1 LHFVPFHFAQTF
13 AGRITSTPFKENA
26 VKVQTSILICFSILF
41 ASLHTVQAQGLSVGP
56 AKAIGVDIADTPL
69 NRPSP
74 DQKNYFF
81 KTPQTTDNFFPS
93 LLGLYSPGGQMIRT
107 KYFNIYFG
115 SEETT
120 ARQIADFCDDILEN
134 LMKHYPTF
142 IERIAPIHVV
152 VNDQADFY
160 GNAFAVYSAN
170 YIHFWTNPLD
180 WELRGTSDWV
190 RNTFVHEL
198 THIVSMKAAHKGWPF
213 QIAILNTSRSNENPD
228 FNFTLGL
235 YHIAVSAA
243 FSEGVA
249 QFEAEKYGDERW
261 DSHRDMI
268 LRMATLENDLL
279 SLTRMGSLG
288 GKHQFHGEQVYN
300 QGYAM
305 LRYIDERF
313 GAETVRQIF
322 ENKPTVNFNSS
333 LKKATGIS
341 AKQLYR
347 DWQKSLEEHYGATA
361 DSISNATEREGQ
373 LVLDIGSL
381 DYHPAYSPNGEQIA
395 FITNEDSDY
404 FITQL
409 KVMDLT
415 TKKVR
420 KIADGVD
427 MRVSWTASGDSLIY
441 TKAVGGR
448 WDTFAYDF
456 KTKKESRLTVGLRG
470 KDPDISPDGKQ
481 IVYVNMNSG
490 NANIGIVNV
499 DGTNRRMLTNNN
511 DATQY
516 YGPKWS
522 PDGKEILFSIFRT
535 AEDRDIAIISADT
548 SPKPK
553 KEGRRELGKKKK
565 IKDTSLDSLQLAI
578 QDSIQAVEDSI
589 KAFPD
594 SLAFA
599 NNSQFRV
606 IINSRA
612 DERDPV
618 WLHDGSGFIFS
629 SDRTGIF
636 NLYTHDIAS
645 GTQKQ
650 ITNVVGGAFVPTLSP
665 DGNDV
670 IYAGYHAANYNLYRI
685 SLSDAIAINAP
696 EYLDRDYNS
705 IYTGKKLAELQDIG
719 RYSTRMISNGIT
731 PIVLLGPTFIGNR
744 FGLDQISAGAQA
756 SWGNLLG
763 NDNFYANALIGK
775 NFKRQQDFNSD
786 FAFFYE
792 NGLPPVSTEQR
803 TYAPRIWFGGSRSTI
818 NSIVNLGTVFAQ
830 QDTQSGT
837 LVTNINGQQ
846 VLIPNATQVLKLTVT
861 EEDDFKD
868 VFNDATV
875 GLEMSVGRGQNLALA
890 YGYRSY
896 SENLKVK
903 QVVYDSTRI
912 YQTNS
917 SGQLE
922 DITDQVPGIGGSNV
936 FLDDFLYKDL
946 NFFRSHEWILGWSY
960 ITLKPRTDTYIN
972 PSGGRALSLRYRRIN
987 ATVTDS
993 LAFSTDLNQ
1002 DNIPDATESDLSPSL
1017 FREDQVQTSFNEYIA
1032 SYNEF
1037 IPLIG
1042 RSTFSFQ
1049 GFVAYKDGEV
1059 KEVQQNGGTYE
1070 GVFYYPLR
1078 YYLGGIGTLRG
1089 YPYFSASGSKL
1100 AFFRAN
1106 VTIPLFKNVGSELP
1120 PFFFDKI
1127 YASIFFEAGGVSNAD
1142 RLNAIDFSW
1151 QNAKDTF
1158 LADWG
1163 VELRFQMF
1171 SHYRIPA
1178 FGYFIM
1184 AMPTKRDIQVRNAP
1198 PGTLERIDGRRIY
1211 FGLSL

>member
-1 LHFVPFHFAQTF
+1 M
-13 AGRITSTPFKENA
+13 I
-26 VKVQTSILICFSILF
+26 
-41 ASLHTVQAQGLSVGP
+41 SLPVQASGPSLGP
-56 AKAIGVDIADTPL
+56 AKAIGVDIANTPL

-74 DQKNYFF
+74 DQKSYYYQ
-81 KTPQTTDNFFPS
+81 TPQTTENFFPS
-93 LLGLYSPGGQMIRT
+93 LLGLYSPGARMIRT

-115 SEETT
+115 SEEAT
-120 ARQIADFCDDILEN
+120 ARQIADFCDEVLEN
-134 LMKHYPTF
+134 LMRHYPTF
-142 IERIAPIHVV
+142 VERMAPINVV

-160 GNAFAVYSAN
+160 GNAFAVYSLN

-198 THIVSMKAAHKGWPF
+198 THIVSLKAAHKGWPF

-228 FNFTLGL
+228 FSFTLGL

-243 FSEGVA
+243 FSEGIS

-268 LRMATLENDLL
+268 LRMATLEDDLL
-279 SLTRMGSLG
+279 SLSRMGTLG

-300 QGYAM
+300 QGYAI
-305 LRYIDERF
+305 LRYIGERF
-313 GAETVRQIF
+313 DAATVRQIF
-322 ENKPTVNFNSS
+322 EEKPTINFNSS

-347 DWQKSLEEHYGATA
+347 DWKAHLEEHYGATA
-361 DSISNATEREGQ
+361 DSVANAQEREGQ
-373 LVLDIGSL
+373 LVADIGSL
-381 DYHPAYSPNGEQIA
+381 DYHPVYSPDGEKIA
-395 FITNEDSDY
+395 FVTNEDSDY
-404 FITQL
+404 FITKL

-415 TKKVR
+415 TKKEQ
-420 KIADGVD
+420 KIADGID
-427 MRVSWTASGDSLIY
+427 TRFSWTASGDSLIY

-448 WDTFAYDF
+448 WDVFAYDF
-456 KTKKESRLTVGLRG
+456 QTKKETRLTVGLRG
-470 KDPDISPDGKQ
+470 KDPAISPDGTK
-481 IVYVNMNSG
+481 IAYVNMNSG

-499 DGTNRRMLTNNN
+499 DGTNRRILTNNN

-516 YGPKWS
+516 YGPRWS
-522 PDGKEILFSIFRT
+522 PDGKQLLFNIFRT
-535 AEDRDIAIISADT
+535 AQDRDIAIISTEAT
-548 SPKPK
+548 PLPK
-553 KEGRRELGKKKK
+553 KEGRRDLEKKEKV
-565 IKDTSLDSLQLAI
+565 DNTGLDSLQIAI
-578 QDSIQAVEDSI
+578 RDSVKSVQDSI

-594 SLAFA
+594 SLAYA
-599 NNSQFRV
+599 NNAQFKV
-606 IINSRA
+606 ILNSPA
-612 DERDPV
+612 DERDAI
-618 WLHDGSGFIFS
+618 WLPDGSGIIFS

-636 NLYTHDIAS
+636 NIYTHDIATN
-645 GTQKQ
+645 TQKQ
-650 ITNVVGGAFVPTLSP
+650 ITNVLGGAFVPTLSP
-665 DGNDV
+665 NGNDI
-670 IYAGYHAANYNLYRI
+670 IYAGYHAANYSLYRI
-685 SLSDAIAINAP
+685 PITEGVAINTP
-696 EYLDRDYNS
+696 ENLDREYNT
-705 IYTGKKLAELQDIG
+705 IYTGKKITELHEVG

-744 FGLDQISAGAQA
+744 FGLDQISVGGQM

-786 FAFFYE
+786 FSFYYE
-792 NGLPPVSTEQR
+792 NGLPPVLTEER
-803 TYAPRIWFGGSRSTI
+803 AFAPRIWFGGSRSTI
-818 NSIVNLGTVFAQ
+818 NSIVDLGTVFAQ

-837 LVTNINGQQ
+837 LVANIDGQQ
-846 VLIPNATQVLKLTVT
+846 VLIPNATQFLDLSVS

-875 GLEMSVGRGQNLALA
+875 GMEMSVGRGQSVALA
-890 YGYRSY
+890 YGFRSY

-903 QVVYDSTRI
+903 QVVHDSTRI
-912 YQTNS
+912 FQTNS

-922 DITDQVPGIGGSNV
+922 EITDQIPGIGGSNIL
-936 FLDDFLYKDL
+936 LDDFLYKDL
-946 NFFRSHEWILGWSY
+946 NFFRSHEWLLGWSF
-960 ITLKPRTDTYIN
+960 ITLNPRTDTYIN
-972 PSGGRALSLRYRRIN
+972 PSGGRALTLRYRRIN

-993 LAFSTDLNQ
+993 LAFTSDLNQ
-1002 DNIPDATESDLSPSL
+1002 DNIPDPTETDLSPSL
-1017 FREDQVQTSFNEYIA
+1017 LREDQTQVSYNEFIA

-1037 IPLIG
+1037 IPLFG
-1042 RSTFSFQ
+1042 RSTLSFQ
-1049 GFVAYKDGEV
+1049 GFVAYKDGAV

-1089 YPYFSASGSKL
+1089 YPYFTAAGSKL
-1100 AFFRAN
+1100 AFFRTN
-1106 VTIPLFKNVGSELP
+1106 FTIPLFTNVGSELP

-1127 YASIFFEAGGVSNAD
+1127 YASIFFEAGGLSNANTFGD
-1142 RLNAIDFSW
+1142 IDFSW
-1151 QNAKDTF
+1151 QNTKNTF

-1178 FGYFIM
+1178 FGYFIV
-1184 AMPTKRDIQVRNAP
+1184 AFPTKRDIQVRNAP
-1198 PGTLERIDGRRIY
+1198 PGTLERVDGRRFY

>member
-1 LHFVPFHFAQTF
+1 M
-13 AGRITSTPFKENA
+13 
-26 VKVQTSILICFSILF
+26 KVQTLILLCFSFLF
-41 ASLHTVQAQGLSVGP
+41 AGLQTAHTQGFSIGP
-56 AKAIGVDIADTPL
+56 AKAIGVDLADTPL

-74 DQKNYFF
+74 DKKSYFY
-81 KTPQTTDNFFPS
+81 KTPKAKEHFFPS

-120 ARQIADFCDDILEN
+120 ARHIADICDDVLEK
-134 LMKHYPTF
+134 LMQHYPTF
-142 IERIAPIHVV
+142 IDRVAPIHVV
-152 VNDQADFY
+152 VTDQADFY

-170 YIHFWTNPLD
+170 YIQFWTNNLD

-213 QIAILNTSRSNENPD
+213 QIAILNTSRSNQNPD
-228 FNFTLGL
+228 FSFTVGL

-261 DSHRDMI
+261 DSHRDML
-268 LRMATLENDLL
+268 LRMATLEDDLL
-279 SLTRMGSLG
+279 TLPRMGTLG

-305 LRYIDERF
+305 LKYIDQRF
-313 GAETVRQIF
+313 GANTVRDIF

-333 LKKATGIS
+333 LKKATGVS

-347 DWQKSLEEHYGATA
+347 DWKTHLEERYGATA
-361 DSISNATEREGQ
+361 DSIAKASEREGQ
-373 LVLDIGSL
+373 LVLDEGIL
-381 DYHPAYSPNGEQIA
+381 DYHPSYSPNGEKIA
-395 FITNEDSDY
+395 YITTEDSD
-404 FITQL
+404 FFLTKL

-415 TKKVR
+415 TKKKHTIDDR
-420 KIADGVD
+420 VD
-427 MRVSWTASGDSLIY
+427 TRVSWSASGDSLIY
-441 TKAVGGR
+441 TKAVGAR
-448 WDTFAYDF
+448 WDVFAYDF
-456 KTKKESRLTVGLRG
+456 KTEKNLRLTIGLRG
-470 KDPDISPDGKQ
+470 KDPAISPDGQKIAFVIQ
-481 IVYVNMNSG
+481 RDG
-490 NANIGIVNV
+490 NTNIGQMNIN
-499 DGTNRRMLTNNN
+499 GTNRQILTNNN

-522 PDGKEILFSIFRT
+522 PDGKQILFSVFRT
-535 AEDRDIAIISADT
+535 GEDRDIAVISAAT
-548 SPKPK
+548 TPKPQK
-553 KEGRRELGKKKK
+553 DGRRELGKKKE
-565 IKDTSLDSLQLAI
+565 IKDTSLDSVQLAI
-578 QDSIQAVEDSI
+578 QDSIKAVEDSLI
-589 KAFPD
+589 AFPD

-599 NNSQFRV
+599 NNAQFKV
-606 IINSRA
+606 LINSRA
-612 DERDPV
+612 DERDPI
-618 WLHDGSGFIFS
+618 WSADGKGIIFS

-636 NLYTHDIAS
+636 NIYTHAIAT
-645 GTQKQ
+645 GEQKQ
-650 ITNVVGGAFVPTLSP
+650 ITNVVGGAFAPSLSP
-665 DGNDV
+665 KSDDI
-670 IYAGYHAANYNLYRI
+670 IYAGYHASNYSIYRI
-685 SLSDAIAINAP
+685 PLNEGVAIDAP
-696 EYLDRDYNS
+696 EYLDREYAT
-705 IYTGKKLAELQDIG
+705 IYTGDKLSELHNIG
-719 RYSTRMISNGIT
+719 RYSTRMVSYGLT

-744 FGLDQISAGAQA
+744 FGLDQISAGAQM

-763 NDNFYANALIGK
+763 NDSFYANALIGK

-786 FAFFYE
+786 FAFFYQ
-792 NGLPPVSTEQR
+792 NGLPPLLTEER

-818 NSIVNLGTVFAQ
+818 NSIVDLGTVFAQ
-830 QDTQSGT
+830 RDTQSGT
-837 LVTNINGQQ
+837 LVTNIDGEQ
-846 VLIPNATQVLKLTVT
+846 VLIPNATQILNLSVT

-875 GLEMSVGRGQNLALA
+875 GMEMSLGGGQSLGFS

-903 QVVYDSTRI
+903 QVVLDSTKI
-912 YQTNS
+912 FQTND

-922 DITDQVPGIGGSNV
+922 DITDQVPGTGGSSV

-946 NFFRSHEWILGWSY
+946 NFFKSHEWVLGWSF

-987 ATVTDS
+987 ATITDS
-993 LAFSTDLNQ
+993 LAFSSDLDQ
-1002 DNIPDATESDLSPSL
+1002 DNIPDATDLDLSPTL
-1017 FREDQVQTSFNEYIA
+1017 FREDQVQKSFNEYIV

-1037 IPLIG
+1037 LPMFG
-1042 RSTFSFQ
+1042 RSTLSFQ

-1059 KEVQQNGGTYE
+1059 KEVQQNGGTFE

-1089 YPYFSASGSKL
+1089 YPYFTAAGSKL

-1106 VTIPLFKNVGSELP
+1106 YTIPLFKNIGSELP
-1120 PFFFDKI
+1120 PFFFDKL
-1127 YASIFFEAGGVSNAD
+1127 YLSVFFEAGGVSNSNTLGD
-1142 RLNAIDFSW
+1142 IDFSW
-1151 QNAKDTF
+1151 QNTKDTF

-1163 VELRFQMF
+1163 FELRFQMF

-1198 PGTLERIDGRRIY
+1198 PGTLERVDGRRIY

>member
-1 LHFVPFHFAQTF
+1 M
-13 AGRITSTPFKENA
+13 
-26 VKVQTSILICFSILF
+26 KVQILILICISFLCFNQQS
-41 ASLHTVQAQGLSVGP
+41 VQAQGLSLGP
-56 AKAIGVDIADTPL
+56 AKGIGVDIANTQL
-69 NRPSP
+69 NLPSP
-74 DQKNYFF
+74 DQKNYFY
-81 KTPQTTDNFFPS
+81 KTPQTTENFFPS

-107 KYFNIYFG
+107 KYFSIYFG

-120 ARQIADFCDDILEN
+120 ARHIADICDEILEN

-142 IERIAPIHVV
+142 VDRIAPIHVV

-198 THIVSMKAAHKGWPF
+198 THIVTMKAAHKGLPF
-213 QIAILNTSRSNENPD
+213 QIAVLNTSRSNENPD
-228 FNFTLGL
+228 FSFTLGL

-268 LRMATLENDLL
+268 LRMATLEDDLL
-279 SLTRMGSLG
+279 SLAEMGPLG

-300 QGYAM
+300 QGYAI
-305 LRYIDERF
+305 LRYIDKRF
-313 GAETVRQIF
+313 GGETVPQIF
-322 ENKPTVNFNSS
+322 ENKPIVNFNSS

-347 DWQKSLEEHYGATA
+347 DWKADLEDHYGATA

-373 LVLDIGSL
+373 LVLDMGSL
-381 DYHPAYSPNGEQIA
+381 DFHPTYSPDGEKIA
-395 FITNEDSDY
+395 FISNEKSDY
-404 FITQL
+404 FITKL

-415 TKKVR
+415 TKKTR
-420 KIADGVD
+420 DIAEGIDT
-427 MRVSWTASGDSLIY
+427 RFSWSASGDSLIY

-448 WDTFAYDF
+448 WDVFAYTL

-470 KDPDISPDGKQ
+470 KDPAISPDGKR
-481 IVYVNMNSG
+481 IAYVGMDDGNS
-490 NANIGIVNV
+490 NLGIVNI
-499 DGTNRRMLTNNN
+499 DGTNRQMLTHNN

-522 PDGKEILFSIFRT
+522 ADGKQLLFSIFRT
-535 AEDRDIAIISADT
+535 AEDRDIATIST
-548 SPKPK
+548 ETTPEPK
-553 KEGRRELGKKKK
+553 KEGRREIGKKKE
-565 IKDTSLDSLQLAI
+565 IRDTSLDSLQLAL
-578 QDSIQAVEDSI
+578 QDSIKSVEDSI

-606 IINSRA
+606 IVHSRA
-612 DERDPV
+612 DERDPI
-618 WLHDGSGFIFS
+618 WLSDGSGIVFS

-636 NLYTHDIAS
+636 NIYTHDIAT
-645 GTQKQ
+645 GVQKQ
-650 ITNVVGGAFVPTLSP
+650 ITNVVGSAFVPTLSP
-665 DGNDV
+665 NGNDI
-670 IYAGYHAANYNLYRI
+670 IYAGYHASNYNLYRI
-685 SLSDAIAINAP
+685 PLSDGVAIDAP
-696 EYLDRDYNS
+696 EYLDRDYAS
-705 IYTGKKLAELQDIG
+705 IYDGDPLKELYDIG
-719 RYSTRMISNGIT
+719 RYSTRMISYGIT

-744 FGLDQISAGAQA
+744 FGLDQISAGAQM

-786 FAFFYE
+786 FAFYYE
-792 NGLPPVSTEQR
+792 NGLPPLLTEER
-803 TYAPRIWFGGSRSTI
+803 TYAPRLFFGGSRSTI
-818 NSIVNLGTVFAQ
+818 NSIVDLGTVFAQ
-830 QDTQSGT
+830 QDTQRGT
-837 LVTNINGQQ
+837 LVTVVDGQQ
-846 VLIPNATQVLKLTVT
+846 VLIPNATQVIQLSVT

-868 VFNDATV
+868 VFSDATI
-875 GLEMSVGRGQNLALA
+875 GLEMSLGRGQTLGAS

-903 QVVYDSTRI
+903 QVVLDSTRI
-912 YQTNS
+912 FQTDS
-917 SGQLE
+917 AGQLE
-922 DITDQVPGIGGSNV
+922 DITSQVPGIGGTNV

-946 NFFRSHEWILGWSY
+946 NFFKSHEWVLGWSY
-960 ITLKPRTDTYIN
+960 FTLTPRTDIFIN
-972 PSGGRALSLRYRRIN
+972 PSGGRAFSMRYRRIN
-987 ATVTDS
+987 ATITDS

-1002 DNIPDATESDLSPSL
+1002 DNIPDATDLDLSPSL

-1037 IPLIG
+1037 VPLFG
-1042 RSTFSFQ
+1042 RATFSLQ

-1059 KEVQQNGGTYE
+1059 KEVQQDGGTFE

-1089 YPYFSASGSKL
+1089 YPYFTASGGKL

-1106 VTIPLFKNVGSELP
+1106 FTIPLFQSIGAELP

-1127 YASIFFEAGGVSNAD
+1127 YASFFFEAGGVSNANK
-1142 RLNAIDFSW
+1142 LNDIDFSW
-1151 QNAKDTF
+1151 SNAKDTF

-1178 FGYFIM
+1178 YGYFIM
-1184 AMPTKRDIQVRNAP
+1184 AMPTKRDVQIRNAP
-1198 PGTLERIDGRRIY
+1198 PGTFERVDGRRIY
-1211 FGLSL
+1211 FGLSI